1 MDVACD
7 SAQLWGQQGD
17 LLRSGHPAALNAC
30 WLVGDAP
37 ADTLLACDPA
47 PCRQGI
53 KLSLGFYEDILVPE
67 FALQV
72 GAAAHIKL
80 PVLGRT
86 AMHAHPCGSVC
97 AGGGGGVHPPTALA
111 LRRSG
116 RPCSCGSS
124 QRIACRPPPPARL
137 QEPSM
142 FDQGEQVW
150 FWAYNQDEDN
160 KM

>member
-97 AGGGGGVHPPTALA
+97 AGGGGGGPTTDSPGTAA
-111 LRRSG
+111 
-116 RPCSCGSS
+116 
-124 QRIACRPPPPARL
+124 QRAPLQLWIKSAHRMPPASPRAPAGA
-137 QEPSM
+137 QH
-142 FDQGEQVW
+142 V
-150 FWAYNQDEDN
+150 
-160 KM
+160 